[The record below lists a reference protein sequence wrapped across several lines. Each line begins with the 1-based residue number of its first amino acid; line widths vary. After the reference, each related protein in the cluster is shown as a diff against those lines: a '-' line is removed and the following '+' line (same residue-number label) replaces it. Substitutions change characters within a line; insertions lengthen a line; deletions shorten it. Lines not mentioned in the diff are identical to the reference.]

1 MRNGGRNNFQ
11 YANVLNFERIF
22 HVNQSILIKGN
33 QKRGGD
39 ILAIEKVGTINY
51 KDLPPLDAETAKNM
65 SEELRISVI
74 LSILYYAFLLAVTI
88 MNFTAPEFM
97 KTKLWGGMTVT
108 WFATSL
114 VSLAV
119 ASLVAWVHVIYYQKR
134 VLENSKNQGVV

>member
-1 MRNGGRNNFQ
+1 M
-11 YANVLNFERIF
+11 
-22 HVNQSILIKGN
+22 
-33 QKRGGD
+33 
-39 ILAIEKVGTINY
+39 AIEKVGTINF
-51 KDLPPLDAETAKNM
+51 KDLPPLDPETAKNM

-74 LSILYYAFLLAVTI
+74 LSVLYYTFLLAVTI

-108 WFATSL
+108 WFSTSL

-134 VLENSKNQGVV
+134 VSEHSKNQGVA

>member
-1 MRNGGRNNFQ
+1 M
-11 YANVLNFERIF
+11 
-22 HVNQSILIKGN
+22 
-33 QKRGGD
+33 
-39 ILAIEKVGTINY
+39 AIEKVGTINY

-65 SEELRISVI
+65 SEELRISVV
-74 LSILYYAFLLAVTI
+74 LSVLYYAFLLAVTI
-88 MNFTAPEFM
+88 MNFTAPDFM

-119 ASLVAWVHVIYYQKR
+119 AALVAWVHVIYYQKR

>member
-1 MRNGGRNNFQ
+1 M
-11 YANVLNFERIF
+11 
-22 HVNQSILIKGN
+22 
-33 QKRGGD
+33 
-39 ILAIEKVGTINY
+39 AIEKVGTINY

-74 LSILYYAFLLAVTI
+74 LSVLYYAFLLAVTI

-114 VSLAV
+114 LSMVA
-119 ASLVAWVHVIYYQKR
+119 ASLVAWVHVYYYQKR
-134 VLENSKNQGVV
+134 VAENSRNQGVV